1 MMVLRV
7 SVHHPETRG
16 GLSHRNVYGGSPRGE
31 QGQRRS
37 RVVMGD
43 VVNLKRFRKRIERA
57 HAEQRADENRVRHGR
72 TRSERERDEVN
83 DRKLREKLDQ
93 HRIGEE
99 DR

>member
-1 MMVLRV
+1 
-7 SVHHPETRG
+7 
-16 GLSHRNVYGGSPRGE
+16 
-31 QGQRRS
+31 
-37 RVVMGD
+37 MGD

-57 HAEQRADENRVRHGR
+57 HGEQRADENRVRHGR

>member
-1 MMVLRV
+1 
-7 SVHHPETRG
+7 
-16 GLSHRNVYGGSPRGE
+16 
-31 QGQRRS
+31 
-37 RVVMGD
+37 MGD

-57 HAEQRADENRVRHGR
+57 DADKRADENRARHGR
-72 TRSERERDEVN
+72 TKFERERDEAT